1 MPASVLIVE
10 LRAHELDDMK
20 INIDGLSVEYVMRR
34 SGEKL
39 TALKDISFS
48 IAAGRFVCVVGP
60 SGCGKSTLLKVLAGL
75 QAPSAGKVLLDDM
88 PLQGPG
94 KNRAMVFQSASLLP
108 WRTVLRNITYGL
120 EIQGFSFQDAEKIA
134 GDFIDLVGLSGFEE
148 SYPREISGGMQ
159 QRVNLARA
167 LVTNPGLLLM
177 DEPFANLD
185 PQLRNFMQAEVERI
199 WEQTRQTTLFV
210 THLIDEAI
218 FLADEIIV
226 LTARP
231 GRIKTIVPVDFPRPR
246 KLEIKKTP
254 AFHVLQD
261 SLSEMMDQ
269 EFREMIYQQAQG
281 ESA

>member
-10 LRAHELDDMK
+10 LRAHGLDDMK

-39 TALKDISFS
+39 TALKDVSFS

-108 WRTVLRNITYGL
+108 WRTVLRNVTYGL
-120 EIQGFSFQDAEKIA
+120 EIQGFSFQDAEKVA